1 MLNLNTPVEEH
12 NLNGRK
18 ILVKRDDLMGDNNI
32 LPPWGKM
39 AGIDALLKNLN
50 PKYPLIHLAVNG
62 SWSGWALSYLC
73 KQRGIKFIY
82 AYPPSKTYSQ
92 FILDKAAK
100 YDCEFEKLTPNM
112 MAILYNRIGSA
123 SEDGKTTFLSK
134 SDTTLNSESNVYST
148 DKDFI
153 GTNITLEKT
162 NVFGEPY
169 EFLEKK
175 KPKYKKMI
183 VRDSLLKKYGD
194 IQMLPYAFDHID
206 YRNNLKQR
214 AEETFKEHLVD
225 HLVISAGSGVTSSG
239 IVEAFAPGYD
249 MRSNSFSK
257 KAHIITVSNI
267 NTIYEKYKS
276 HSISSSSINVDK
288 TKFEFDDMMTNYEV
302 PFPCNGTWDRK
313 AWWWL
318 EQMESQLEGD
328 ILFWNIG
335 GNI

>member
-1 MLNLNTPVEEH
+1 MRLNTPVEKYTLKNKE
-12 NLNGRK
+12 
-18 ILVKRDDLMGDNNI
+18 ILVKRDDLMGDGKV

-82 AYPPSKTYSQ
+82 AYAPSKTYSQ
-92 FILDKAAK
+92 FILDKAK
-100 YDCEFEKLTPNM
+100 ENGCEFYKLKPNM
-112 MAILYNRIGSA
+112 MAILYAQVQSYAKRN
-123 SEDGKTTFLSK
+123 
-134 SDTTLNSESNVYST
+134 
-148 DKDFI
+148 
-153 GTNITLEKT
+153 
-162 NVFGEPY
+162 
-169 EFLEKK
+169 
-175 KPKYKKMI
+175 
-183 VRDSLLKKYGD
+183 D
-194 IQMLPYAFDHID
+194 IQMLPYVFDHID
-206 YRNNLKQR
+206 YRTNLKQR

-239 IVEAFAPGYD
+239 IIQAFKPGND
-249 MRSNSFSK
+249 LFSNSNK
-257 KAHIITVSNI
+257 QAHSITVSSI
-267 NTIYEKYKS
+267 STIHDKYKS
-276 HSISSSSINVDK
+276 HSITSSSINVDK
-288 TKFEFDDMMTNYEV
+288 TKFEFEDMMTDYEI

-318 EQMESQLEGD
+318 EQNIDKLEGS